1 LFIDKI
7 SLNFYYRKY
16 TGNSIVGLHL
26 PEKFIR
32 YIQFLQLIF
41 SAAKATTDATNTNIQ
56 LIDIQLFAKTLY
68 FPKKKNILF
77 AKKVRT
83 ILLKSTDVFAKKYG
97 RFYWKVRTVY
107 KKGTMVLNRKNIGI
121 KKCNLFS

>member
-1 LFIDKI
+1 M
-7 SLNFYYRKY
+7 
-16 TGNSIVGLHL
+16 

-83 ILLKSTDVFAKKYG
+83 ILQKSTDDFAKKYG
-97 RFYWKVRTVY
+97 WFYWKVRTVY

-121 KKCNLFS
+121 

>member
-1 LFIDKI
+1 M
-7 SLNFYYRKY
+7 
-16 TGNSIVGLHL
+16 

-32 YIQFLQLIF
+32 YIQFLRLIF

-68 FPKKKNILF
+68 FPNKKNILF

-83 ILLKSTDVFAKKYG
+83 FSQKSTDDFAKKYG

>member
-1 LFIDKI
+1 M
-7 SLNFYYRKY
+7 
-16 TGNSIVGLHL
+16 

-32 YIQFLQLIF
+32 YIQFLRLMF

-68 FPKKKNILF
+68 FLKKKNILF

-83 ILLKSTDVFAKKYG
+83 FSQKSTDDFAKKYG
-97 RFYWKVRTVY
+97 RFYWKVRTVLLESTD
-107 KKGTMVLNRKNIGI
+107 GL
-121 KKCNLFS
+121 

>member
-7 SLNFYYRKY
+7 CLNFYYRKY
-16 TGNSIVGLHL
+16 TDNSIVGLHL

-32 YIQFLQLIF
+32 YIQFLRHIA
-41 SAAKATTDATNTNIQ
+41 SAVKATTDATNTIIQ
-56 LIDIQLFAKTLY
+56 LIDIQTLAKILY

-83 ILLKSTDVFAKKYG
+83 FLLKSTDDFAKKYG

-121 KKCNLFS
+121 

>member
-7 SLNFYYRKY
+7 CLNFYYRKY

-32 YIQFLQLIF
+32 YIQFLRHIF
-41 SAAKATTDATNTNIQ
+41 SAAKATTDATNTIIQ
-56 LIDIQLFAKTLY
+56 LIDIQTLAKILY
-68 FPKKKNILF
+68 FPKKKYILF

-83 ILLKSTDVFAKKYG
+83 FSQKSTDDFTKKYG
-97 RFYWKVRTVY
+97 RFHKKVRTILLESTD
-107 KKGTMVLNRKNIGI
+107 GL
-121 KKCNLFS
+121 

>member
-1 LFIDKI
+1 M
-7 SLNFYYRKY
+7 
-16 TGNSIVGLHL
+16 

-32 YIQFLQLIF
+32 YIQFLRLIF
-41 SAAKATTDATNTNIQ
+41 SAAKATTDATNTIIQ
-56 LIDIQLFAKTLY
+56 LIDIQTLAKILY

-83 ILLKSTDVFAKKYG
+83 FSQKSTDDFAKKYGRFHKKVRTILLESTDGFTKKYG

-121 KKCNLFS
+121 

>member
-1 LFIDKI
+1 M
-7 SLNFYYRKY
+7 
-16 TGNSIVGLHL
+16 

-32 YIQFLQLIF
+32 YIQFLRFIF

-83 ILLKSTDVFAKKYG
+83 FSGKSTDVFG
-97 RFYWKVRTVY
+97 E
-107 KKGTMVLNRKNIGI
+107 KN
-121 KKCNLFS
+121 NSFVNT